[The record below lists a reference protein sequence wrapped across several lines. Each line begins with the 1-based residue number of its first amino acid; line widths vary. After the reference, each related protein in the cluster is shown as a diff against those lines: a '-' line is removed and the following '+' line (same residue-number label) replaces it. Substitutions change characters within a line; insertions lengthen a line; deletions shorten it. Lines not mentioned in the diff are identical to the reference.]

1 MSPGEDAK
9 LEPSNELCSN
19 NTDGTRDHD
28 IKGTKNEAPLIAI
41 TMGDPAGIGAEI
53 AVKALVDPEISDA
66 CRAVIIGD
74 AKVVADAIRFTG
86 MRACER
92 SVSSIEEAVFE
103 RGTINVLDLDNVN
116 LDKLVYGKIDAS
128 AGRAAFEYIEK
139 AIELAMAGRID
150 AVVTGPIHKE
160 ALNKAGYHY
169 SGHTEIFADLTR
181 TKDYAMMLIDQGMRV
196 VHVTTHVAL
205 RRACD
210 LVKRDRVLVVIK
222 LAHAAVQALGIT
234 APRIGVAGLN
244 PHAGEDGLFGCEEM
258 EEIAPAVRDAQALG
272 INAEG
277 PVPPDTLFA
286 KTRGGQ
292 YDVAVAMYHDQGHIP
307 LKTVGFTLD
316 QKTGKWTA
324 VSGVNVTLGLPI
336 IRTSVDHG
344 VAFGKAGKGTANP
357 ESMIQAILLA
367 ARLAV
372 ATQL

>member
-1 MSPGEDAK
+1 MGHCDESR
-9 LEPSNELCSN
+9 SN
-19 NTDGTRDHD
+19 DTRRTREQG
-28 IKGTKNEAPLIAI
+28 IKGAFVSVPLIAI
-41 TMGDPAGIGAEI
+41 SMGDPAGIGAEI
-53 AVKALVDPEISDA
+53 AVKALMDSATSAA
-66 CRAVIIGD
+66 CRAVIVGD
-74 AKVVADAIRFTG
+74 AQVVADAIRFTG
-86 MRACER
+86 LDAC
-92 SVSSIEEAVFE
+92 VKSISRVGDATFDGRTV
-103 RGTINVLDLDNVN
+103 NVLDLNNVSFDT
-116 LDKLVYGKIDAS
+116 LAYGKIDAR
-128 AGRAAFEYIEK
+128 AGRAAFEYIQK
-139 AIELAMAGRID
+139 AIELAMAGSVD

-169 SGHTEIFADLTR
+169 SGHTEILAELTH

-222 LAHAAVQALGIT
+222 LAHQAMLALGIS

-244 PHAGEDGLFGCEEM
+244 PHAGEDGLFGREEI
-258 EEIAPAVRDAQALG
+258 EEIAPAIRDAQALG
-272 INAEG
+272 IKAEG

-316 QKTGKWTA
+316 QKSGKWTA

-336 IRTSVDHG
+336 VRTSVDHG

-357 ESMIQAILLA
+357 ESMAQALLLA
-367 ARLAV
+367 VRLA
-372 ATQL
+372 AARGP

>member
-1 MSPGEDAK
+1 MRPG
-9 LEPSNELCSN
+9 NESCSN
-19 NTDGTRDHD
+19 NTDGTRDQD
-28 IKGTKNEAPLIAI
+28 IKGAKKEAPLIAI
-41 TMGDPAGIGAEI
+41 SMGDPAGIGAEI
-53 AVKALVDPEISDA
+53 AVKALVDPEISAA

-86 MRACER
+86 LHAGEK
-92 SVSSIEEAVFE
+92 SISCMGEAVFE
-103 RGTINVLDLDNVN
+103 RGTINVLDLNNVN
-116 LDKLVYGKIDAS
+116 LDRLVYGKVDAD
-128 AGRAAFEYIEK
+128 AGRAAFEYIKK
-139 AIELAMAGRID
+139 AIELAMAGSID

-169 SGHTEIFADLTR
+169 SGHTELFADLTR

-196 VHVTTHVAL
+196 VHVTTHIAL

-222 LAHAAVQALGIT
+222 LAHAAMQALGIS

-244 PHAGEDGLFGCEEM
+244 PHAGEDGLFGREEI
-258 EEIAPAVRDAQALG
+258 EEIAPAIRDAQALG

-286 KTRGGQ
+286 KTHGGQ

-357 ESMIQAILLA
+357 ESLVQAVLLA
-367 ARLAV
+367 TNFALGRRP
-372 ATQL
+372 